1 MEGIGYPRFHRS
13 ASVSVSFMTVVAHLS
28 ALDFS
33 NRAVEAL
40 YEAFARTANYTFG
53 YEWNDRVKLSASV
66 ELVAYGQRW
75 TPIYLAVLRDSTHS
89 NLIGQFNETLASIDA
104 NNTWIIACIVLIK
117 FSYSLHVFDLSPL

>member
-1 MEGIGYPRFHRS
+1 MEGIGYSRFHRS
-13 ASVSVSFMTVVAHLS
+13 VSVSVSFMTVAAHLS

-33 NRAVEAL
+33 NRVVGAL
-40 YEAFARTANYTFG
+40 YEAFARTGNYTFG
-53 YEWNDRVKLSASV
+53 YEWNDRVKLSAS

-89 NLIGQFNETLASIDA
+89 NLIGQFNETLASVDA

-117 FSYSLHVFDLSPL
+117 FSYAFHVFDLSPP